1 MNHLENLCDR
11 LHKMPITDL
20 SSDPKPLQA
29 FCMAYASFS
38 AMCSNITC
46 RAHLRCPHPHSR
58 QFTTA
63 PNATHGS
70 FAASVFG
77 DWGFGTDGKAVAT
90 RQALEKIRT
99 HVDLMRLVED
109 PSSKMTNS
117 SAAIQKHYF
126 MITPPAIAHIRCSC
140 ILRNN

>member
-11 LHKMPITDL
+11 LHKMPIRISRL
-20 SSDPKPLQA
+20 LRNPCKPSAWHTRPSLQ
-29 FCMAYASFS
+29 CTL
-38 AMCSNITC
+38 ITC

-140 ILRNN
+140 ISRNN